1 MLPPEAGSS
10 RQTERLFLI
19 HLELRLKLFKL
30 LPPPEHYHR
39 HTPVIRPLGRRTIHY
54 YRQLSVPK

>member
-1 MLPPEAGSS
+1 MLPPEDGSS
-10 RQTERLFLI
+10 RRTEWLFLI

-54 YRQLSVPK
+54 Y